1 MEYLIIII
9 LFTAVALLA
18 GKYHGLKKQLKSI
31 SIQLKDEQNQLVAVA
46 FTDSDVESIA
56 LEINEL
62 LEKIRQTIIKSNA
75 SSAALKSSIADI
87 SHDMKTPLTSV
98 IGYLQLAE
106 RECND
111 ERTKELIKICLE
123 RAQYCNSLIN
133 DFFELSVLE
142 AQGCIP
148 ELQNVDVAGL
158 ICEQILAN
166 YPIFEGKSITPHFDD
181 SDKAVIASADPA
193 LLNRVIQNLI
203 SNGIKYTS
211 GDIFFHLFQENEQ
224 ISIVISNPVDAD
236 VDVTHIFDRFY
247 TQDKS
252 RSKGSGIGL
261 YICRQFIEAMG
272 GSICAEVNGKIL
284 SVKVTLARE
293 LKSNLTD
300 ASEDSEGTE
309 SLG

>member
-1 MEYLIIII
+1 VEYLIILI
-9 LFTAVALLA
+9 LFAAVIFLA
-18 GKYHGLKKQLKSI
+18 GKFYGLKKQLKAI
-31 SIQLKDEQNQLVAVA
+31 SVQLNDEQNQLVTVELI
-46 FTDSDVESIA
+46 DSDLEAIA
-56 LEINEL
+56 LGINGL
-62 LEKIRQTIIKSNA
+62 LEKIRQTIIQNNA

-106 RECND
+106 RECSD
-111 ERTKELIKICLE
+111 EKTKELIKICLE

-142 AQGCIP
+142 AKGCIP
-148 ELQNVDVAGL
+148 KLESVDVAGL
-158 ICEQILAN
+158 VCEQILAH
-166 YPIFEGKSITPHFDD
+166 YPIFEGKNITPYFED
-181 SDKAVIASADPA
+181 SEKAVMAFADVN

-203 SNGIKYTS
+203 SNSVKYTN
-211 GDIFFHLFQENEQ
+211 GDIFFHLFQKNGQ
-224 ISIVISNPVDAD
+224 AAIVVSNPINTA

-272 GSICAEVNGKIL
+272 GRISAEVNGKIL
-284 SVKVTLARE
+284 SIKVTLNSADMSVVKE
-293 LKSNLTD
+293 I
-300 ASEDSEGTE
+300 
-309 SLG
+309 

>member
-1 MEYLIIII
+1 MEYLIILI
-9 LFTAVALLA
+9 LFAAVVFWA
-18 GKYHGLKKQLKSI
+18 GRYYGLKKQLKAI
-31 SIQLKDEQNQLVAVA
+31 SVQLSDEQNQLVTVE
-46 FTDSDVESIA
+46 FIDSDIEAIA
-56 LEINEL
+56 LEINGL

-111 ERTKELIKICLE
+111 EKTKELIKICLE
-123 RAQYCNSLIN
+123 RAHYCNSLIN

-148 ELQNVDVAGL
+148 KLENVDVAGMV
-158 ICEQILAN
+158 CEQILAH
-166 YPIFEGKSITPHFDD
+166 YPIFEGKSITPHFED
-181 SDKAVIASADPA
+181 SDKTVMAFADA
-193 LLNRVIQNLI
+193 NLLNRVIQNLI
-203 SNGIKYTS
+203 SNGVKYTS
-211 GDIFFHLFQENEQ
+211 EDIFFRLYQKNEQ
-224 ISIVISNPVDAD
+224 VAIVVSNPVNTD

-252 RSKGSGIGL
+252 RSKGNGIGL

-272 GSICAEVNGKIL
+272 GSISAEVKGKNL
-284 SVKVTLARE
+284 SIKVTLNSA
-293 LKSNLTD
+293 
-300 ASEDSEGTE
+300 
-309 SLG
+309 

>member
-1 MEYLIIII
+1 MEYLIIFI
-9 LFTAVALLA
+9 LLAAAVFWA
-18 GKYHGLKKQLKSI
+18 GKYHGLKKQLKAI
-31 SIQLKDEQNQLVAVA
+31 SIQLREEQAQLVTVA
-46 FTDSDVESIA
+46 FIDRDMEAIA
-56 LEINEL
+56 LEINGM

-111 ERTKELIKICLE
+111 EKTKELIKICLE
-123 RAQYCNSLIN
+123 RAHFCNSLIN

-142 AQGCIP
+142 SQGCIP
-148 ELQNVDVAGL
+148 EPENVDVAGM

-166 YPIFEGKSITPHFDD
+166 YPIFESKGIIPHFED
-181 SDKAVIASADPA
+181 SDKPVIASADSA

-203 SNGIKYTS
+203 SNGVKYTC
-211 GDIFFHLFQENEQ
+211 GDLFFGIDKENGQ
-224 ISIVISNPVDAD
+224 VIITVSNPINTYID
-236 VDVTHIFDRFY
+236 VARIFDRFY

-252 RSKGSGIGL
+252 RNKGSGIGL

-272 GSICAEVNGKIL
+272 GSISAEINKNFLTI
-284 SVKVTLARE
+284 KVTLN
-293 LKSNLTD
+293 S
-300 ASEDSEGTE
+300 S
-309 SLG
+309 